1 MNPTVLVDLAVVAL
15 LVLAAWSG
23 GRTGAARSAVSLIAL
38 ALGLVI
44 SAQGQGAITALIAQ
58 ILPDVDTRLIGLGIF
73 VGGIWVL
80 LAVVSYVVGRLLQA
94 SLRAIHLGPVDT
106 ALGAV
111 FGLLQWSVTIAA
123 LIVVVD
129 AAASVNFPLPSPLS
143 DVASAIASAQS
154 SEVIRGLIYPIA
166 SQLFGGLLPEGLRA
180 LLVP

>member
-1 MNPTVLVDLAVVAL
+1 MSATVLVDLIVVVL

-38 ALGLVI
+38 ALGLII
-44 SAQGQGAITALIAQ
+44 SAQGQSAITALIAQ

-73 VGGIWVL
+73 VGGIWIL
-80 LAVVSYVVGRLLQA
+80 LAIASYVIGRVLQA
-94 SLRAIHLGPVDT
+94 SLRAIHLGPIDT

-111 FGLLQWSVTIAA
+111 FGLLQWSVAIAA
-123 LIVVVD
+123 LIFVID
-129 AAASVNFPLPSPLS
+129 AAASADFPLPSPLS
-143 DVASAIASAQS
+143 DVAIAIMSAQS

>member
-1 MNPTVLVDLAVVAL
+1 MSATVLVDLIVVML

-38 ALGLVI
+38 ALGLII
-44 SAQGQGAITALIAQ
+44 SAQGQSAITALIAQ

-73 VGGIWVL
+73 VGGIWIL
-80 LAVVSYVVGRLLQA
+80 LAIASYVIGRLLQA
-94 SLRAIHLGPVDT
+94 SLRAIHLGPIDT

-111 FGLLQWSVTIAA
+111 FGLLQWSVAIAT
-123 LIVVVD
+123 LIFVVD
-129 AAASVNFPLPSPLS
+129 AAASVDFPLPSPLS
-143 DVASAIASAQS
+143 DVASAIMSAQS
-154 SEVIRGLIYPIA
+154 SEMIRGLIYPIA

>member
-1 MNPTVLVDLAVVAL
+1 M
-15 LVLAAWSG
+15 
-23 GRTGAARSAVSLIAL
+23 
-38 ALGLVI
+38 I
-44 SAQGQGAITALIAQ
+44 SAQGQSAVTSFIAQ

-73 VGGIWVL
+73 VGGIWIVL
-80 LAVVSYVVGRLLQA
+80 AIASYLIGRLLQA
-94 SLRAIHLGPVDT
+94 SLHAIHLGPVDT

-111 FGLLQWSVTIAA
+111 FGLLQWSVAIAA
-123 LIVVVD
+123 LIFVVD

-143 DVASAIASAQS
+143 DVATAILSAQS

>member
-1 MNPTVLVDLAVVAL
+1 MSATVLVDLIVVVL
-15 LVLAAWSG
+15 LILAAWSG

-38 ALGLVI
+38 ALGLII
-44 SAQGQGAITALIAQ
+44 SAQGQSAITALIAQ

-73 VGGIWVL
+73 VGGIWIL
-80 LAVVSYVVGRLLQA
+80 LAIASYVIGRVLQA

-106 ALGAV
+106 ALGSV
-111 FGLLQWSVTIAA
+111 FGLLQWSVAIAA
-123 LIVVVD
+123 LIFVIE
-129 AAASVNFPLPSPLS
+129 AAASVDFPLPSPLS
-143 DVASAIASAQS
+143 DVATAIMSAQS

>member
-1 MNPTVLVDLAVVAL
+1 MNPTALVDLAVVAL

-73 VGGIWVL
+73 IGGIWVL

-123 LIVVVD
+123 LIFVVD

>member
-1 MNPTVLVDLAVVAL
+1 MSASVLVDLIVVVL

-23 GRTGAARSAVSLIAL
+23 GRTGAARSAVSLVAL
-38 ALGLVI
+38 ALGLMI
-44 SAQGQGAITALIAQ
+44 SAQGQSAVTSFIAQ

-73 VGGIWVL
+73 IGGIWIVL
-80 LAVVSYVVGRLLQA
+80 AIASYLIGRLLQA
-94 SLRAIHLGPVDT
+94 SLHAIHLGPVDT

-111 FGLLQWSVTIAA
+111 FGLLQWSVAIAA
-123 LIVVVD
+123 LIFVVD

-143 DVASAIASAQS
+143 DVATAILSAQS

>member
-1 MNPTVLVDLAVVAL
+1 MSATVLVDLIVVVL

-23 GRTGAARSAVSLIAL
+23 GRTGAARSAVSLLAL
-38 ALGLVI
+38 ALGLII
-44 SAQGQGAITALIAQ
+44 SAQGQSAITALIAQ

-73 VGGIWVL
+73 VGGIWIL
-80 LAVVSYVVGRLLQA
+80 LAIASYVIGRVLQA

-106 ALGAV
+106 ALGSV
-111 FGLLQWSVTIAA
+111 FGLLQWSVAIAA
-123 LIVVVD
+123 LIFVVD
-129 AAASVNFPLPSPLS
+129 AAASVDFPLPSTLS
-143 DVASAIASAQS
+143 DVATAIMSAQS

>member
-1 MNPTVLVDLAVVAL
+1 MSASVLVDLIVVVL

-23 GRTGAARSAVSLIAL
+23 GRTGAARSAVSLVAL
-38 ALGLVI
+38 ALGLMI
-44 SAQGQGAITALIAQ
+44 SAQGQSAVTSFIAQ

-73 VGGIWVL
+73 VGGIWIVL
-80 LAVVSYVVGRLLQA
+80 AIASYLIGRLLQA
-94 SLRAIHLGPVDT
+94 SLHAIHLGPVDT

-111 FGLLQWSVTIAA
+111 FGLLQWSVAIAA
-123 LIVVVD
+123 LIFVVD

-143 DVASAIASAQS
+143 DVATAILSAQS

>member
-1 MNPTVLVDLAVVAL
+1 MSATVLVDLIVVVL
-15 LVLAAWSG
+15 LVLAACSG

-38 ALGLVI
+38 ALGLII
-44 SAQGQGAITALIAQ
+44 SAQGQIAITALIAQ

-73 VGGIWVL
+73 VGGIWIL
-80 LAVVSYVVGRLLQA
+80 LAIASYVIGRVLQA

-106 ALGAV
+106 ALGSV
-111 FGLLQWSVTIAA
+111 FGLLQWSVAIAA
-123 LIVVVD
+123 LIFVVD
-129 AAASVNFPLPSPLS
+129 AAASVDFPLPSPLS
-143 DVASAIASAQS
+143 DVATAIMSAQS

>member
-73 VGGIWVL
+73 IGGIWVL

-111 FGLLQWSVTIAA
+111 FCLLQWSVTIAA
-123 LIVVVD
+123 LIFVVD